1 MNEELEEEEAEGE
14 IPPLFP
20 GRIKQALTGGD
31 NEFDS
36 RRPRG
41 CIRTHVHPCSSA
53 TKGRLHQKNFTFFFF
68 FLFPWGCCIFL
79 TTTGKEGCE

>member
-1 MNEELEEEEAEGE
+1 MEGGSMNEELEEEEAEGE

-68 FLFPWGCCIFL
+68 SFFLGAAASS
-79 TTTGKEGCE
+79 